1 MSSELA
7 ELRRYLHGRE
17 LNLIVPR
24 LEALSQDKAE
34 GRRSEEAALAALAQL
49 DTRVVAA
56 EAALDAARQS
66 SEATDLAELVSTA
79 EGLRARAS
87 GLVALMTERAR
98 GIERDRAAAVDHD
111 VVASL
116 EAEAASLNEQLA
128 GTHQE
133 AQELLPLEAE
143 LGTAQEDLALQ
154 VAQLK
159 AALAGGGG
167 EALAGERAGEVRA
180 ELAARLR
187 AVEQVG
193 SELARTRTRADVLA
207 GRKARLEEEEGRS
220 DALARQCADR
230 GEMLSAAAERAAARL
245 AGAEQAL
252 ATAQEARRAV
262 DAERHRWSARAEA
275 LSQALDEAR
284 AGRRRLAGVEGMVG
298 ALVELVDV
306 DAGYEA
312 AFEAAAGE
320 ALSAVLMSDEEAARR
335 GLAHLAEHNAAG
347 AVIALAQGIRTGR
360 ATDGTALGDGP
371 RPGEGP
377 RPGDGPA
384 DELPTG
390 ARWLSGLVRSPQ
402 SAVTDL
408 LSRLLARAVV
418 VTGDWSRAVDLAVAR
433 PQLVIVTQAGDR
445 CWQGI
450 WRTGSHG
457 TGATGAALEEARTA
471 LERATSQASRAAG
484 AERAAQAEVQEA
496 RSAVSDARRAAADN
510 AAQLKAAGEALK
522 RSRADLAEV
531 EDELAAMGPQD
542 QELVARQALE
552 RARVVELEALLPE
565 LEAAAAEESRR
576 ASWERAERQRLAE
589 RGDAIATLRRDLE
602 VRATGVEQRRA
613 LLSRRL
619 AEVERRLEGNVAE
632 REKAERRRAQL
643 LAKAEA
649 VARLRSFVEQRLH
662 TLEQVLGSL
671 REQRRAETET
681 LRTASEELEG
691 LRRSRSG
698 VERDLLAR
706 REQIS
711 RAELEESQV
720 RARLEALTETVRREL
735 DCEPDALGTPEC
747 PPLPPGTSA
756 PSRARELE
764 RELRLMGPVNPLALE
779 EYAALQERHEFLEG
793 QLHDVSAARRELGKV
808 IKAVDAEIIT
818 VFKAAYDDVAENF
831 ATLVGTLF
839 PGGHGSLLLTDPS
852 NILGSGVE
860 LEVRPAGKN
869 IRQLSLLSGGERSL
883 VALAF
888 LFAVFRSR
896 PSPFYMMDEVEP
908 ALDDVNLHRFLDLL
922 NEFRTESQLLV
933 VSHQKRTMEAADC
946 LYGVS
951 MPPGGSSFVVSE
963 RLDRGSKGP
972 APSGPGPRE
981 PAATTAP

>member
-1 MSSELA
+1 
-7 ELRRYLHGRE
+7 
-17 LNLIVPR
+17 
-24 LEALSQDKAE
+24 
-34 GRRSEEAALAALAQL
+34 
-49 DTRVVAA
+49 
-56 EAALDAARQS
+56 
-66 SEATDLAELVSTA
+66 
-79 EGLRARAS
+79 
-87 GLVALMTERAR
+87 MTERAR

-284 AGRRRLAGVEGMVG
+284 GGARRLAGVEGMVG

-418 VTGDWSRAVDLAVAR
+418 VTGDWSPASTWPWPGPAR
-433 PQLVIVTQAGDR
+433 HRDPGR
-445 CWQGI
+445 
-450 WRTGSHG
+450 
-457 TGATGAALEEARTA
+457 
-471 LERATSQASRAAG
+471 
-484 AERAAQAEVQEA
+484 
-496 RSAVSDARRAAADN
+496 
-510 AAQLKAAGEALK
+510 
-522 RSRADLAEV
+522 
-531 EDELAAMGPQD
+531 GP
-542 QELVARQALE
+542 
-552 RARVVELEALLPE
+552 
-565 LEAAAAEESRR
+565 
-576 ASWERAERQRLAE
+576 
-589 RGDAIATLRRDLE
+589 
-602 VRATGVEQRRA
+602 
-613 LLSRRL
+613 
-619 AEVERRLEGNVAE
+619 
-632 REKAERRRAQL
+632 
-643 LAKAEA
+643 
-649 VARLRSFVEQRLH
+649 
-662 TLEQVLGSL
+662 
-671 REQRRAETET
+671 
-681 LRTASEELEG
+681 
-691 LRRSRSG
+691 
-698 VERDLLAR
+698 LLAR
-706 REQIS
+706 HLADRLPRHRGDGRGAGRS
-711 RAELEESQV
+711 ADGV
-720 RARLEALTETVRREL
+720 RAGHVGRR
-735 DCEPDALGTPEC
+735 AG
-747 PPLPPGTSA
+747 GGG
-756 PSRARELE
+756 RA
-764 RELRLMGPVNPLALE
+764 G
-779 EYAALQERHEFLEG
+779 
-793 QLHDVSAARRELGKV
+793 
-808 IKAVDAEIIT
+808 
-818 VFKAAYDDVAENF
+818 
-831 ATLVGTLF
+831 
-839 PGGHGSLLLTDPS
+839 
-852 NILGSGVE
+852 
-860 LEVRPAGKN
+860 
-869 IRQLSLLSGGERSL
+869 
-883 VALAF
+883 
-888 LFAVFRSR
+888 
-896 PSPFYMMDEVEP
+896 
-908 ALDDVNLHRFLDLL
+908 
-922 NEFRTESQLLV
+922 
-933 VSHQKRTMEAADC
+933 
-946 LYGVS
+946 
-951 MPPGGSSFVVSE
+951 
-963 RLDRGSKGP
+963 
-972 APSGPGPRE
+972 GPG
-981 PAATTAP
+981 